1 MSYAI
6 IRNTKYKRENLKGI
20 FRHNERRNKNYSNDN
35 INKEKSYLNYSIKSP
50 QYSYEKEFDRIR
62 EKYNLKGQIK
72 TVSNIAC
79 EYIITS
85 DHDYFERIGEEETKR
100 FFETAYKFVAE
111 YKNLGE
117 QYILSAKVHMDEQ
130 TPHMHLIFLP
140 VVHTTDKKGDSI
152 DKLACSEFWKAK
164 DSYRQLQDAFYK
176 YMVENGFDLQRGL
189 PKEETNR
196 QHYSVEEYKK
206 ITNFKETK
214 EVLKNMKLELP
225 DVPNISDININRLS
239 KKRNEKILEEII
251 KPKDDMIQN
260 LYQDN
265 MNLHRQLTRQSQV
278 IEEAEKYQKE
288 RDLIISNNE
297 ELHNEVNKIK
307 SEYKQ
312 KEFNIEWEY
321 KNKIHKLEK
330 DNIYLHKVVDKF
342 KETIVKFIKWICK
355 KFDMGAENNL
365 IRDFERE
372 NNILLDAEKQIKHE
386 TREKEIE
393 LER

>member
-6 IRNTKYKRENLKGI
+6 VRNEKYKRENLKGI
-20 FRHNERRNKNYSNDN
+20 YRHNERRNKNYSNKN
-35 INKEKSYLNYSIKSP
+35 INKELSYLNYSLKDCKH
-50 QYSYEKEFDRIR
+50 SYEKEFELVR

-72 TVSNIAC
+72 TVSNIVC

-85 DHDYFERIGEEETKR
+85 DKEFFNSIGAEETKR
-100 FFETAYKFVAE
+100 YFETAYKFVCD

-117 QYILSAKVHMDEQ
+117 QYILSAKVHRDEQ

-140 VVHTTDKKGDSI
+140 VVHTTDKKGNSI

-176 YMVENGFDLQRGL
+176 YMVENGFELQRGL

-225 DVPNISDININRLS
+225 DVPNITDININRLS
-239 KKRNEKILEEII
+239 KKRDEKILEKII
-251 KPKDDMIQN
+251 KPKDDLIN
-260 LYQDN
+260 ELYQDKLILQQELLKKSK
-265 MNLHRQLTRQSQV
+265 MF
-278 IEEAEKYQKE
+278 EKAEKYQKE
-288 RDLIISNNE
+288 RNRIIADNE
-297 ELHNEVNKIK
+297 NLHNEVEEIK
-307 SEYKQ
+307 KEYKE
-312 KEFNIEWEY
+312 KEFNIEWKY
-321 KNKIHKLEK
+321 KSKIKGLEKENSRLNKI
-330 DNIYLHKVVDKF
+330 IDKF
-342 KETIVKFIKWICK
+342 YETIDKFIHWICK
-355 KFDMGAENNL
+355 KFDMGAEYNL
-365 IRDFERE
+365 IRDFQKET
-372 NNILLDAEKQIKHE
+372 NTFLDAEKQIKHE
-386 TREKEIE
+386 EREKEWD